1 LITAAII
8 AGMAGGEGSNGGG
21 ETELVR
27 TLGSKY
33 SAEILGATG
42 EARSAQELS
51 DRLGVPIATCYRRI
65 EELTDTGLLRL
76 EDSVLSEDHRRV
88 DVYRRD
94 VEQVTVTFGEDDYG
108 VEVER
113 RTRVKN
119 KIDDAWRT
127 LTKS

>member
-1 LITAAII
+1 
-8 AGMAGGEGSNGGG
+8 MAGGEGQD
-21 ETELVR
+21 EDTDLVR

-76 EDSVLSEDHRRV
+76 EDSVLSDDHRRV

-94 VEQVTVTFGEDDYG
+94 VEQVTVSFGEDAYD

-113 RTRVKN
+113 RTQVKN